1 MKTLV
6 LIGSRRK
13 NGATAAKAQ
22 QLAHALDPDGQHTTV
37 HFVDD
42 LKIDSCCGCNYCRK
56 TPGCSQKD
64 DAEKVMQEILESEA
78 VIIASPVYFGTLS
91 GQMKILCDR
100 LYPLYRGG
108 GKSLIFG
115 KKLYLVYTQHST
127 CDTYSEVRKAN
138 EDYLFRFL
146 GFDLVQTVVVGK
158 DGEKSI
164 E

>member
-1 MKTLV
+1 MRTLV

-22 QLAHALDPDGQHTTV
+22 QLARTLDPDGQQTTI

-42 LKIDSCCGCNYCRK
+42 LKVASCCGCNYCRK

-64 DAEKVMQEILESEA
+64 DAEMVIQEIQDSEA

-91 GQMKILCDR
+91 GQMKTLCDR

-108 GKSLIFG
+108 GQSLISG
-115 KKLYLVYTQHST
+115 KALYLVYTQHSG

-146 GFDLVQTVVVGK
+146 GFNLIQTVVVGK
-158 DGEKSI
+158 DGEKTY
-164 E
+164 

>member
-1 MKTLV
+1 
-6 LIGSRRK
+6 
-13 NGATAAKAQ
+13 
-22 QLAHALDPDGQHTTV
+22 
-37 HFVDD
+37 
-42 LKIDSCCGCNYCRK
+42 
-56 TPGCSQKD
+56 
-64 DAEKVMQEILESEA
+64 MQEILESEA